1 MVESGSA
8 KRSQSTTVYQPGG
21 SRPLSCAPSSKSGRE
36 LPLYGSLE
44 NFDHF
49 RLPTSKEMVAK
60 CHAVTARQI
69 TTIFMRHPT
78 KKRSRN
84 ASPLQPGNFRPFP
97 IPLHQTFGRKMP
109 RCRSLANCDHS
120 HMPPSYKTVGNC
132 CAAIAWH
139 FPTIPAH
146 LHANKRSKYTALPQ
160 SSAFRQNAKWER
172 PPSRSAIGAR
182 PQIRP
187 RRLSKFG
194 VH

>member
-21 SRPLSCAPSSKSGRE
+21 SRPLSCAPPSKSGRE
-36 LPLYGSLE
+36 LPLCGSLE

-69 TTIFMRHPT
+69 TTISIRHPI

-84 ASPLQPGNFRPFP
+84 SPPLQPGNFRPFP
-97 IPLHQTFGRKMP
+97 IPLHQTFGRKKP
-109 RCRSLANCDHS
+109 RCRSLANRDHS
-120 HMPPSYKTVGNC
+120 HKQPSYKMLGNC
-132 CAAIAWH
+132 HAAIAWH
-139 FPTIPAH
+139 FPTMPAH
-146 LHANKRSKYTALPQ
+146 PHANKRSKCTALPQ
-160 SSAFRQNAKWER
+160 PSASRQTPNGNDRHSDPPLTQGPRYDR
-172 PPSRSAIGAR
+172 P
-182 PQIRP
+182 
-187 RRLSKFG
+187 RLSKLG